1 MTSEGLVALESDPDA
16 NRVVADYLRER
27 PEIFAQHR
35 ELLGELCIPHESGEA
50 VSLVE
55 RQVSVLR
62 DENRSLKARF
72 EDLVTIAADNEDL
85 GRRLH
90 ELSLSLIEAPGI
102 VSIITVLKERLQDDF
117 GADVVALRVFADPA
131 FSDEKLPEF
140 LGSVDSLQRKFEE
153 ILSGRSPVCGVLNEG
168 QQEGLFGGVEIG
180 SAVVMPLCG
189 RGWEGVLVAGS
200 KDRERYRVDMG
211 TELLT
216 HLGDVAT
223 LALSPWVVITN

>member
-16 NRVVADYLRER
+16 NRVVADYLREH
-27 PEIFAQHR
+27 PEIFEQHR
-35 ELLGELCIPHESGEA
+35 DLLGELCIPHESGEA

-62 DENRSLKARF
+62 DENRGLKARF

-117 GADVVALRVFADPA
+117 GADVVALRVFAEPTFID
-131 FSDEKLPEF
+131 
-140 LGSVDSLQRKFEE
+140 
-153 ILSGRSPVCGVLNEG
+153 
-168 QQEGLFGGVEIG
+168 
-180 SAVVMPLCG
+180 
-189 RGWEGVLVAGS
+189 
-200 KDRERYRVDMG
+200 
-211 TELLT
+211 
-216 HLGDVAT
+216 
-223 LALSPWVVITN
+223 